1 MKCKI
6 VGVFSLLSLVG
17 FALLATAQDLPVR
30 KVILYKN
37 GLGYFEHD
45 GKVTGNQSVEI
56 VLPSR
61 QLDDVLKS
69 LTVIDRGKG
78 RIAGVTYDS
87 AESLDRRLA
96 ELPVKV
102 DPSQGLV
109 DFLNKIPGAEVEM
122 VSGGLPVTG
131 RLMGAE

>member
-6 VGVFSLLSLVG
+6 VGVFSFLLVVG
-17 FALLATAQDLPVR
+17 CAMLSSEQDLPVR

-69 LTVIDRGKG
+69 LTVIDRGRG
-78 RIAGVTYDS
+78 QIAGVTYDS

-102 DPSQGLV
+102 NPAQGLV

-122 VSGGLPVTG
+122 TVAGLPVAG
-131 RLMGAE
+131 